1 MVFFWPEFFP
11 SKTLRIEYNSTSM
24 KAPFAFVENAQT
36 SLCFQAGATQWS
48 MAFPAL
54 RPVMVPCSFGDKVEI
69 IMRA

>member
-1 MVFFWPEFFP
+1 
-11 SKTLRIEYNSTSM
+11 M

-36 SLCFQAGATQWS
+36 SFCFQAGATQWF

-54 RPVMVPCSFGDKVEI
+54 RPLMVPRSFGDKVEI